1 MGIFGKRTKTKEDVS
16 VETIVE
22 KANKKEVTGT
32 YTRSEIVGLQ
42 REAIKDLIKEAVSDV
57 TELIME
63 DGIDEDTARVYLVLK
78 KYQKPVAKLIDLGYE
93 ELYLEIK
100 ARWNRIRVE
109 SGNSDECRFLVHLME
124 EIEQNTDD

>member
-1 MGIFGKRTKTKEDVS
+1 MRTW
-16 VETIVE
+16 
-22 KANKKEVTGT
+22 
-32 YTRSEIVGLQ
+32 
-42 REAIKDLIKEAVSDV
+42 
-57 TELIME
+57 
-63 DGIDEDTARVYLVLK
+63 ID
-78 KYQKPVAKLIDLGYE
+78 